1 MRFTV
6 TAAEQTRREMA
17 AMHQKPPAIIQEAA
31 MNAEQRVAAIRERFN
46 TALINVAK
54 NRKEIYEVIQ
64 DLKEHFHEYGFKSAA
79 AAVES
84 VCKRTK
90 RWANMF
96 CADIE
101 AECEI
106 CEVGN
111 SFPTR
116 PDTQDKEEEAALTQV
131 EESRQEEPETPAV
144 HSADEKPKSNGHPKP
159 AKPPTDISGC
169 VIPQHLLLVLERRD
183 EVNEMCQAA
192 SKLKCLF
199 ERLQSEPDPLFAH
212 VKHSGSVQTFMTG
225 AATMRYQLSECLPD
239 VVCPQC
245 SGKSET
251 CHYCSG
257 TGWICEVR
265 WNRDWVKS
273 NDRLKQSEVSKR
285 AENL

>member
-1 MRFTV
+1 MN
-6 TAAEQTRREMA
+6 
-17 AMHQKPPAIIQEAA
+17 PPAIVRQAQRSIESLAQNCSNGLTATVAQAEVWITNHNELHTRYKEKWATWEAA
-31 MNAEQRVAAIRERFN
+31 CQSVYKMSRQAIHKRMLKIAEDVSS
-46 TALINVAK
+46 T
-54 NRKEIYEVIQ
+54 
-64 DLKEHFHEYGFKSAA
+64 
-79 AAVES
+79 S
-84 VCKRTK
+84 VDE
-90 RWANMF
+90 A
-96 CADIE
+96 ADI
-101 AECEI
+101 
-106 CEVGN
+106 
-111 SFPTR
+111 S
-116 PDTQDKEEEAALTQV
+116 DTKEEAALTQV
-131 EESRQEEPETPAV
+131 EEARQEEPEQPAV

-212 VKHSGSVQTFMTG
+212 VKHSGSVQTFMIG